1 MSKYTLLLYSKHK
14 RTINNFLNFFKNN
27 KQQNFQIQTKKL
39 KITRFSILKSPHI
52 NKKAQEQ
59 FQYTHFGTSLSFF
72 THKIKKKL
80 FFLKKIKNQLFPEL
94 KLLIKGTYS
103 SRKNIIKF
111 LLLNCI
117 TTYNQKF
124 FGKLTS
130 KNLLKKSIF
139 HLKIL
144 DYYGSIHT
152 KV

>member
-1 MSKYTLLLYSKHK
+1 MSKYTLLLHSKHK
-14 RTINNFLNFFKNN
+14 KTINDFLNFFKNN
-27 KQQNFQIQTKKL
+27 TKQNFRIQTKKS
-39 KITRFSILKSPHI
+39 KITRFSVLKSPHI

-59 FQYTHFGTSLSFF
+59 FQYTHFCTSLSFL
-72 THKIKKKL
+72 TRKIKKKL

-103 SRKNIIKF
+103 SKTPITKF
-111 LLLNCI
+111 LPPSSM
-117 TTYNQKF
+117 TTYNQKK

-139 HLKIL
+139 HLKTL
-144 DYYGSIHT
+144 DYYGSIHI

>member
-14 RTINNFLNFFKNN
+14 KIINDFLNFLKNN
-27 KQQNFQIQTKKL
+27 TTQNFQLQIKKS
-39 KITRFSILKSPHI
+39 KITRFSVLKSPHI

-59 FQYTHFGTSLSFF
+59 FQYIYFCISLSFF
-72 THKIKKKL
+72 TYKIKKKL

-94 KLLIKGTYS
+94 KLLIKGIYS
-103 SRKNIIKF
+103 SKKNMVKFLSPSNII
-111 LLLNCI
+111 
-117 TTYNQKF
+117 TYNQKK

-139 HLKIL
+139 YLKIL
-144 DYYGSIHT
+144 DYYGSIHN